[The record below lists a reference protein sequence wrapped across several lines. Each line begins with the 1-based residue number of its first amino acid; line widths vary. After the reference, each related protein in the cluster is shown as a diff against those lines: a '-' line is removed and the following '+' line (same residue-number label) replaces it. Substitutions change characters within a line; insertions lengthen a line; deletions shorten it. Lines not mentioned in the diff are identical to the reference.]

1 MSIAFLGPS
10 TRPKLLFL
18 LAELDLMVAGGSL
31 PSGRATSVPHPQ
43 AEKQWAKPCHV
54 AAATML
60 KQSDWNH
67 NSLWSESKHKAALHV
82 SPVVVQKTVSFSE
95 SKNGF
100 ENGV

>member
-1 MSIAFLGPS
+1 
-10 TRPKLLFL
+10 
-18 LAELDLMVAGGSL
+18 
-31 PSGRATSVPHPQ
+31 
-43 AEKQWAKPCHV
+43 
-54 AAATML
+54 ML